1 MHIFHWLLNFL
12 HLNYWHI
19 LNLKYWILF
28 LIITH
33 TKITHV
39 LLYKF
44 SWNKCKYIKKHIKNS
59 VSLHLTLLI
68 VLEIC
73 KYVIFQNYQ
82 IYSTITCCCHETGQK
97 PVVFYMKNEEKSCEI
112 NAFKKWSYRLINM
125 YLISGRRLQYSE

>member
-1 MHIFHWLLNFL
+1 MVMFFFFLQRLPTYQKITLMRIFHWLLNFL

-44 SWNKCKYIKKHIKNS
+44 SWNKCKYIKKHCFIASDFTNS
-59 VSLHLTLLI
+59 FRNRQICNIPKLSNILNNYLLLSWNRSKTGL
-68 VLEIC
+68 VL
-73 KYVIFQNYQ
+73 Y
-82 IYSTITCCCHETGQK
+82 
-97 PVVFYMKNEEKSCEI
+97 EKWRKILWNKCI
-112 NAFKKWSYRLINM
+112 
-125 YLISGRRLQYSE
+125 